1 MNGTECQTSYE
12 TQTQHEAIAALLP
25 ADAITIPVL

>member
-1 MNGTECQTSYE
+1 VDGTGCQTSYE

-25 ADAITIPVL
+25 TDAITIPLL